1 MKKFRRPRTI
11 DDTSCF
17 LVSRM
22 GVSKI
27 EQKQGINN
35 YRQDVENHYLYAQ
48 FRALEKSTK
57 VKQSEKIQ
65 EVC

>member
-27 EQKQGINN
+27 EQKQGIN
-35 YRQDVENHYLYAQ
+35 YHRQDVEYDYLYAH

-57 VKQSEKIQ
+57 VKQDEKIQ